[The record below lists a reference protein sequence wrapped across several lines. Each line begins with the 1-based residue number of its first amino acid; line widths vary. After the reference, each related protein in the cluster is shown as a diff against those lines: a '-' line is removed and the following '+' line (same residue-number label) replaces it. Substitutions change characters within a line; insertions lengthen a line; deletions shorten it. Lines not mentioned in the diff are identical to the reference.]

1 MCFYYSITTV
11 DDTFHKKLCNC
22 PVGRAAYAIM
32 GRWSRILHWVALG
45 YSANLFLGE
54 KSRYLQRCAKLK
66 NNFQE
71 FSWKKTLSAVR
82 TKTKAH
88 LAFGEHVDKNDLK
101 FYTSDVHVLIEELT
115 SARCTI
121 KHKNMNSD
129 LFLKIQVNA
138 YTKKWITKARGQY
151 RTIPR
156 ISSIGGLRL
165 CRGGLTS

>member
-1 MCFYYSITTV
+1 MCKV
-11 DDTFHKKLCNC
+11 KKQL
-22 PVGRAAYAIM
+22 PRVFI
-32 GRWSRILHWVALG
+32 
-45 YSANLFLGE
+45 E
-54 KSRYLQRCAKLK
+54 
-66 NNFQE
+66 
-71 FSWKKTLSAVR
+71 KKTLSAVR